1 MATKI
6 RLQRFGKKGKPFYH
20 LVVADSRAPRDGK
33 FIERIGSY
41 NPNTNPATI
50 DLNFDKALSWV
61 NQGAQPTDTCRA
73 ILSYKGVL
81 YKKHLEGGVKKGAL
95 TQEQADEKFAAWLT
109 SKDAQIIGKKDSLTQ
124 TKEQVKKAA
133 LVAEAK
139 RKEDKAAAIEA
150 KYAAPAEV
158 EEVAVVEAPVAE
170 ETENTEETTEVAAE
184 ETVVSEDAPEAP
196 EVAVEEPAS
205 EEITEAIEEAPEAEI
220 AVEEPASDEV
230 TETVEDAVAEVA
242 EEVVEEP
249 AAEEAPV
256 AEEVVEEAPV
266 AAETLSEEAP
276 ADETPAE

>member
-61 NQGAQPTDTCRA
+61 NKGAQPTDTCRA

-81 YKKHLEGGVKKGAL
+81 YKKHLEGGVRKGAL
-95 TQEQADEKFAAWLT
+95 TQEQADVKFAAWLT
-109 SKDAQIIGKKDSLTQ
+109 SKDAQITGKKDSLTQ

-133 LVAEAK
+133 LAAEAK

-158 EEVAVVEAPVAE
+158 EEVAVEEAPVAE
-170 ETENTEETTEVAAE
+170 EIENTEVAAE
-184 ETVVSEDAPEAP
+184 ETVVSEDALEAP
-196 EVAVEEPAS
+196 EVAVEEPA
-205 EEITEAIEEAPEAEI
+205 AQ
-220 AVEEPASDEV
+220 EV
-230 TETVEDAVAEVA
+230 TETVEDTVA
-242 EEVVEEP
+242 EVVEEP

-256 AEEVVEEAPV
+256 AEEVVEEAP
-266 AAETLSEEAP
+266 AAEETPSEEAP
-276 ADETPAE
+276 ADETQAE

>member
-61 NQGAQPTDTCRA
+61 NKGAQPTDTCRA

-81 YKKHLEGGVKKGAL
+81 YKKHLEGGVRKGAL
-95 TQEQADEKFAAWLT
+95 TQEQADAKFTAWLT
-109 SKDAQIIGKKDSLTQ
+109 SKDAQITGKKDSLTQ

-133 LVAEAK
+133 LAAEAK

-158 EEVAVVEAPVAE
+158 EEVAVEEAPVAE
-170 ETENTEETTEVAAE
+170 ETENTEETAEVAVAE
-184 ETVVSEDAPEAP
+184 TE
-196 EVAVEEPAS
+196 EVAVEEPA
-205 EEITEAIEEAPEAEI
+205 TEEAP
-220 AVEEPASDEV
+220 AVEEV
-230 TETVEDAVAEVA
+230 TETVEEAPVAEVA
-242 EEVVEEP
+242 EEP

-256 AEEVVEEAPV
+256 AEEVVEEAP
-266 AAETLSEEAP
+266 AAEETPSEEAP